1 MLICSNQ
8 LKHTTVSNM
17 ETAENGTLFSLG
29 LFNGPFYKG
38 IVTVTYLI
46 AAVIF
51 IGNGFT
57 ITAIIIYKPLQTK
70 TNIFILNLCVADI
83 YIGIVNTLA
92 YATIITAEEFF
103 SISVKTYFLI
113 AGFTT
118 SAFTLVDIAIERFIS
133 IQYPLK
139 YEQIMTRTFILSVL
153 LVTWILPFAVLLTG
167 AAIQPVITP
176 DQNLAEN
183 IGYQLIISMQ
193 YLYFVLGAVVVAIYI
208 HILRI
213 AFKQAKEIKKNMI
226 ETAEK
231 ARFKSE
237 MKATI
242 TLGLVVLAYVLS
254 WTPMCILSTLDMIKI
269 LTYDIHYYRTLM
281 VISTI
286 GYCNSAVN
294 FFIYAWK
301 NTSFRAAY
309 SLILKCKCKKHGLID
324 PTSLQ

>member
-1 MLICSNQ
+1 
-8 LKHTTVSNM
+8 M
-17 ETAENGTLFSLG
+17 ETAENGTLFGLS

-38 IVTVTYLI
+38 IAIVTYFI
-46 AAVIF
+46 AAIIF
-51 IGNGFT
+51 IGNGLT

-83 YIGIVNTLA
+83 YIGIVNTIA
-92 YATIITAEEFF
+92 YATTVTDEEFF
-103 SISVKTYFLI
+103 IISVKSYFSM
-113 AGFTT
+113 AGFAT
-118 SAFTLVDIAIERFIS
+118 SVFALVDIAIERLIS
-133 IQYPLK
+133 IKYPFK
-139 YEQIMTRTFILSVL
+139 YEQIMTRTVIVSAL
-153 LVTWILPFAVLLTG
+153 LVTWILPFAVNLTG
-167 AAIQPVITP
+167 AAIQPVFKL
-176 DQNLAEN
+176 DQKNLSGN
-183 IGYQLIISMQ
+183 IGFLLIISMQ
-193 YLYFVLGAVVVAIYI
+193 CLYLVLGAVVVVIYI
-208 HILRI
+208 SILRI
-213 AFKQAKEIKKNMI
+213 AYKQAKEIKKNMI

-269 LTYDIHYYRTLM
+269 LTHDIHYYRTMM

-309 SLILKCKCKKHGLID
+309 SLILKCKCKGHGFIQPIIELN
-324 PTSLQ
+324 PPRN